1 MPDIFEFK
9 FEELFNT
16 SLPLVVQKQR
26 TPCYQKIH
34 LHNAVELVY
43 IRHGAGW
50 CAVHGTIHPMFT
62 GDLYVIPVGATHEYY
77 GDTGLSYTN
86 CLFDAAIFH
95 ADEKE
100 LFDFFNIRD
109 GMGVPDKYTF
119 GPDLQQ
125 KITSGFDEL
134 YDELNSSR
142 PFHLQRS
149 RSIFI
154 DLLIFIVRHATLAPG
169 IRASHAQKQLGRV
182 LSYINDNLDKKL
194 SLATLAEL
202 SGYAPDYFG
211 KLFRREIG
219 CAVAGYICKCR
230 LERAAYEL
238 EKTSYTVDEI
248 AVRTGFF
255 DASYF
260 IKVFKKHF
268 DMTPSGFRRAVRH
281 QVRDFS
287 EPAKSEA

>member
-16 SLPLVVQKQR
+16 SLPLVVQKLQ
-26 TPCYQKIH
+26 TPYYQKIH
-34 LHNAVELVY
+34 LHNAIELVY

-50 CAVHGTIHPMFT
+50 CAVNGTIYPMFT
-62 GDLYVIPVGATHEYY
+62 GDLYIIPIGATHEYY
-77 GDTGLSYTN
+77 SDTSLSYIN
-86 CLFDAAIFH
+86 CLFDATVFH
-95 ADEKE
+95 ADEME
-100 LFDFFNIRD
+100 IFNFFNSRNGQD
-109 GMGVPDKYTF
+109 LPDKYTF

-125 KITSGFDEL
+125 KIAACFDEL
-134 YDELNSSR
+134 DREMNSMD
-142 PFHLQRS
+142 PFHLQYS

-154 DLLIFIVRHATLAPG
+154 GLLIFIIRHATAAPG
-169 IRASHAQKQLGRV
+169 VKASHAQKQLGRV

-194 SLATLAEL
+194 SLKSLAEL
-202 SGYAPDYFG
+202 SGYAPYYFG

-219 CAVAGYICKCR
+219 YSVTGYICKCR

-238 EKTSYTVDEI
+238 ENTAMTVDEI

-260 IKVFKKHF
+260 IKVFKKYF
-268 DMTPSGFRRAVRH
+268 DMTPSDFRNRIRNK
-281 QVRDFS
+281 Q
-287 EPAKSEA
+287 